1 MRNPTFCGM
10 CKGAAFFPHANK
22 TASCSSSFAHTAP
35 LGSPSPPF
43 VEEEE
48 EEEEEEENIPP
59 TRIFFNVLDASRS
72 RQPNKSM

>member
-1 MRNPTFCGM
+1 M

-48 EEEEEEENIPP
+48 EENIPP

-72 RQPNKSM
+72 RHPNKSM